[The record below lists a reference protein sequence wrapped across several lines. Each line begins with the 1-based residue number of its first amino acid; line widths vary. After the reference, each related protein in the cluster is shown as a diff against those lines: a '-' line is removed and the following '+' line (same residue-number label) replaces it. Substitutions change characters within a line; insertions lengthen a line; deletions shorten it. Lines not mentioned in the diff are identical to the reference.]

1 MAGDEHVL
9 DLIHIVLAIL
19 WIWIFLKNKRKRRL
33 NYIHFML
40 LLFAVGILFQS
51 ILKWT

>member
-9 DLIHIVLAIL
+9 DLIHSVLAIL
-19 WIWIFLKNKRKRRL
+19 WIWIFLQNKRKRRL

-51 ILKWT
+51 IMKWT